1 MAERR
6 DELETGLADVRA
18 RVAAACDQSG
28 RDLAEVTTVVV
39 TKTFPA
45 SDVDLLASLGV
56 RDVGESKDQEAAA
69 KTTELAGTT
78 TSGGLGL
85 RWHFVGRLQSNKA
98 RSVASYAHLVHSLDR
113 RKLVTALSR
122 GAVECRSADDAPPL
136 GCLVQVS
143 LDEDPARGGAVPHD
157 VPALADAVAQ
167 AEGLVL
173 AGVMAVAPQGI
184 EPARAFARLVEV
196 ADRVRTQHP
205 GAVVVSAGM
214 SADLEAA
221 VAAGATH
228 LRVGS
233 AVLGSR
239 PSLE

>member
-1 MAERR
+1 MTERR
-6 DELETGLADVRA
+6 GVLEARLADVRA
-18 RVAAACDQSG
+18 RVVAACEQSG
-28 RDLAEVTTVVV
+28 RDVAEVTTVVV
-39 TKTFPA
+39 TKTFPI
-45 SDVDLLASLGV
+45 SDVELLASLGV

-69 KTTELAGTT
+69 KATQLAGT
-78 TSGGLGL
+78 GL

-122 GAVECRSADDAPPL
+122 GAVECRGADDTPPL

-143 LDEDPARGGAVPHD
+143 LDGDPARGGTVPDD
-157 VPALADAVAQ
+157 VPALADAVEQ

-173 AGVMAVAPQGI
+173 AGVMAVTPQGI
-184 EPARAFARLVEV
+184 EPSRAFARLVEV
-196 ADRVRTQHP
+196 ADRVREQHP

-239 PSLE
+239 PALE